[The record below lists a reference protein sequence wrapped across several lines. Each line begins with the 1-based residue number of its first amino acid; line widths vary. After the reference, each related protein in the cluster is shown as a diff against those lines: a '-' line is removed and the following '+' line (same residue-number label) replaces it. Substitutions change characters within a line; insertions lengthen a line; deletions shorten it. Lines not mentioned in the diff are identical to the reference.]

1 MATAKKKTVS
11 RAKVQ
16 AKPQA
21 KIQPKAKPASSANA
35 AWSQSSAKLYP
46 FAQINSQ
53 SAEQVTQASQAATK
67 QMQDAAEQMMKYSS
81 DFMQQMF
88 SGAGNSSSMNMG
100 FQPVAAK
107 SSREAADQF
116 SKGSANA
123 TKSINDAVELGREN
137 SEVLVECSNIAASVS
152 KQMSA
157 EITNYLNKT
166 FTQNNELSKQL
177 LACRTLNDMFDLQNK
192 FIKSNLDAFFTES
205 VKLSEMLFQCM
216 SDVSEPLNERVS
228 ETTERLSKAFAA

>member
-1 MATAKKKTVS
+1 MATAKKKPAT

-21 KIQPKAKPASSANA
+21 KIQPKAKSATAANA
-35 AWSQSSAKLYP
+35 GWSQSSAKLYP

-88 SGAGNSSSMNMG
+88 SGTANPSALNGS
-100 FQPVAAK
+100 FQPAAK
-107 SSREAADQF
+107 STREAADQL
-116 SKGSANA
+116 SRGAANA
-123 TKSINDAVELGREN
+123 TKSMNDAVELGREN
-137 SEVLVECSNIAASVS
+137 SEALVECSNIAASVS

-192 FIKSNLDAFFTES
+192 FIKANLDAFFTES

-216 SDVSEPLNERVS
+216 SDVSEPLNGRVT

>member
-1 MATAKKKTVS
+1 MATAKKKPAS

-16 AKPQA
+16 VKPQA
-21 KIQPKAKPASSANA
+21 KIQPKSKSASSANA
-35 AWSQSSAKLYP
+35 AWSQTSAKLYP

-53 SAEQVTQASQAATK
+53 SAEQVTQASQVATK

-88 SGAGNSSSMNMG
+88 SGAGNSSPMQLG
-100 FQPVAAK
+100 FQPAASK
-107 SSREAADQF
+107 SGREATAQF
-116 SKGSANA
+116 SKGTANA
-123 TKSINDAVELGREN
+123 TKSLNDALELGREN
-137 SEVLVECSNIAASVS
+137 SEALVECGNIAASVS

-166 FTQNNELSKQL
+166 FAQNSELSKQL

-205 VKLSEMLFQCM
+205 VKLSEMAFQCM
-216 SDVSEPLNERVS
+216 SDVSEPLNGRVT